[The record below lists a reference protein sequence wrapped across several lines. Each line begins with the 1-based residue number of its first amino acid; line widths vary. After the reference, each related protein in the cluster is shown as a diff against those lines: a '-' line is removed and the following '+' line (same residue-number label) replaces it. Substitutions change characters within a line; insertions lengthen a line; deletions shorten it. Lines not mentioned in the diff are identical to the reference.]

1 MLLAFGSLGTRLDAQ
16 DYHAVEGSSMAGS
29 LGIGNN
35 PASIV
40 NTPYPWDLDLISLQ
54 LQYGTNFI
62 SIFNES
68 FLPPYGKGL
77 LEGSNASG
85 KRFGDM
91 DFNLNLLNGRIALN
105 RLQAVGFGLNLRASG
120 HAQASPYNYVDTI
133 MNPTGFFNSN
143 QGNTNYNG
151 YFTGTSWVEAFL
163 TYSQTIFEDNAG
175 RLNAGFTVKA
185 TRGLAAGVA
194 ELNNAE
200 VLQGSN
206 GTTNNY
212 TVTNGS
218 AHYGYSYNFDDWQN
232 NKSSYGNLR
241 NFLITDTRGGF
252 NFDIGAEWLIKPRGI
267 SIDNYRDDYFDYEW
281 KIGLSFLD
289 LGHNQFIYG
298 SQSHYFTSTAAN
310 VTDSVLDQKFNDLH
324 NFNQYNDSLSTI
336 VNGFNSISQGKF
348 RILNPARAVLNIDR
362 PLGYDF
368 YLNLNLSI
376 NLGQIL
382 SGHDAYDQELNLLTV
397 TPRWETNWWGVYM
410 PFQYNV
416 EHQFLVG
423 GALKAG
429 PLLIG
434 FHNWANIF
442 SRNKMQNGGGYLALV
457 IKPFSKITPKKSDK
471 RLECP
476 HI

>member
-1 MLLAFGSLGTRLDAQ
+1 
-16 DYHAVEGSSMAGS
+16 
-29 LGIGNN
+29 
-35 PASIV
+35 
-40 NTPYPWDLDLISLQ
+40 
-54 LQYGTNFI
+54 
-62 SIFNES
+62 
-68 FLPPYGKGL
+68 
-77 LEGSNASG
+77 
-85 KRFGDM
+85 
-91 DFNLNLLNGRIALN
+91 
-105 RLQAVGFGLNLRASG
+105 
-120 HAQASPYNYVDTI
+120 
-133 MNPTGFFNSN
+133 
-143 QGNTNYNG
+143 
-151 YFTGTSWVEAFL
+151 
-163 TYSQTIFEDNAG
+163 
-175 RLNAGFTVKA
+175 
-185 TRGLAAGVA
+185 
-194 ELNNAE
+194 
-200 VLQGSN
+200 
-206 GTTNNY
+206 
-212 TVTNGS
+212 
-218 AHYGYSYNFDDWQN
+218 
-232 NKSSYGNLR
+232 
-241 NFLITDTRGGF
+241 
-252 NFDIGAEWLIKPRGI
+252 
-267 SIDNYRDDYFDYEW
+267 
-281 KIGLSFLD
+281 
-289 LGHNQFIYG
+289 
-298 SQSHYFTSTAAN
+298 